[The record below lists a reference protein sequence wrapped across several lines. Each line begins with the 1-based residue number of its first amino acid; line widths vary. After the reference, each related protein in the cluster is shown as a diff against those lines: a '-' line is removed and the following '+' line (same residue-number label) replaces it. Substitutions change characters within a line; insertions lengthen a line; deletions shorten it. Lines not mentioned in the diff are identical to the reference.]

1 MRHMIETTALAA
13 LLALALPAAQAAPQ
27 SYAFSGTLESGAL
40 IGNSYQ
46 GQFSFDDAS
55 LTLTGEEYLGV
66 NSLSMSFLGSQWGL
80 GLADAGAVTEVKF
93 VDGAF
98 AGLSYNATLG
108 GTGFSTIPGSFDATD
123 AFVAYTTTLGND
135 GTGNLIYAPVPE
147 PESYA
152 MLLAGLVAMGAFVR
166 RRKS

>member
-1 MRHMIETTALAA
+1 MRHIVKSTALAA
-13 LLALALPAAQAAPQ
+13 LLLLALPASQAATQ
-27 SYAFSGTLESGAL
+27 SYFFNGTLESGAL
-40 IGNSYQ
+40 MGNSYQ

-66 NSLSMSFLGSQWGL
+66 DSLAMSFLGSQWSL
-80 GLADAGAVTEVKF
+80 ALADAGAVTEVKF

-108 GTGFSTIPGSFDATD
+108 DTGFSTIPGSFDATD

-152 MLLAGLVAMGAFVR
+152 MLVAGLALMGAMAR
-166 RRKS
+166 RRRT

>member
-1 MRHMIETTALAA
+1 MRHMIKTTALAA
-13 LLALALPAAQAAPQ
+13 LLALALPAAQAATQ
-27 SYAFSGTLESGAL
+27 LYAFSGTLESGAL
-40 IGNSYQ
+40 LGTSYQ

-66 NSLSMSFLGSQWGL
+66 DSLAMSFLGNQWGL
-80 GLADAGAVTEVKF
+80 ALAEAATEVKF
-93 VDGAF
+93 VNGTF

-108 GTGFSTIPGSFDATD
+108 ATGFSTIPGSIDATD

-135 GTGNLIYAPVPE
+135 GTGSLVYAPVPE

-152 MLLAGLVAMGAFVR
+152 MLLAGLAAMGVIAR